1 MYIIYVCV
9 CIRLFVYRMLF
20 LLLFSVESALAKR
33 GSNNCGC
40 SRGHM
45 DHVANRCVLE
55 YDVSFSLGKTILIE
69 SYDCYKRN
77 KLMILCL
84 PKLAVLF
91 PLNHLGMIVGG
102 CCWAGFKKAH
112 GGSHCG
118 HPQSYTHTHPRTHTR
133 TDCERTQGV
142 ELKRDEAWSNRVLPR
157 LMADG
162 ALCQE
167 DATAKVESNL
177 GICMDAVGCMLVC

>member
-1 MYIIYVCV
+1 MKEKIPFCCHRNFNLIFCIYTHFFTLIYVFCIYVCI
-9 CIRLFVYRMLF
+9 CLFIYRMLF

-33 GSNNCGC
+33 GSNCGC
-40 SRGHM
+40 SRGHV

-69 SYDCYKRN
+69 CYDCYKRN

-102 CCWAGFKKAH
+102 CCWAGFKKAQ
-112 GGSHCG
+112 GGSNCG
-118 HPQSYTHTHPRTHTR
+118 HPTGTHTHPPMH
-133 TDCERTQGV
+133 
-142 ELKRDEAWSNRVLPR
+142 AHAHR
-157 LMADG
+157 L
-162 ALCQE
+162 
-167 DATAKVESNL
+167 
-177 GICMDAVGCMLVC
+177 

>member
-33 GSNNCGC
+33 GSNCGC

-118 HPQSYTHTHPRTHTR
+118 HPQSYTHTPTH
-133 TDCERTQGV
+133 
-142 ELKRDEAWSNRVLPR
+142 AHAHR
-157 LMADG
+157 L
-162 ALCQE
+162 
-167 DATAKVESNL
+167 
-177 GICMDAVGCMLVC
+177 

>member
-1 MYIIYVCV
+1 MYV
-9 CIRLFVYRMLF
+9 FVYLF
-20 LLLFSVESALAKR
+20 IGCYFCCCSVWNLHWQKGVLTVGALE
-33 GSNNCGC
+33 GTWITWQI
-40 SRGHM
+40 
-45 DHVANRCVLE
+45 VVLE

-69 SYDCYKRN
+69 CYDCYKRN

-102 CCWAGFKKAH
+102 CCWAGFKKAQ
-112 GGSHCG
+112 GGSNCG
-118 HPQSYTHTHPRTHTR
+118 HPTGTHTHTHPCTHTR

-142 ELKRDEAWSNRVLPR
+142 ELKRNEAWSNRVLPR

>member
-1 MYIIYVCV
+1 
-9 CIRLFVYRMLF
+9 MLF

-33 GSNNCGC
+33 GSNCGC
-40 SRGHM
+40 SRGHV

-69 SYDCYKRN
+69 CYDCYKRN

-102 CCWAGFKKAH
+102 CCWAGFKKAQ
-112 GGSHCG
+112 GGSNCG
-118 HPQSYTHTHPRTHTR
+118 HPTGTHTHPPMH
-133 TDCERTQGV
+133 
-142 ELKRDEAWSNRVLPR
+142 AHAHR
-157 LMADG
+157 L
-162 ALCQE
+162 
-167 DATAKVESNL
+167 
-177 GICMDAVGCMLVC
+177 